1 MGNVDNNNKFSN
13 INWSSVVSSIATH
26 TVAFI
31 GGAGLIF
38 ALLASAMSQSFT
50 VVSHGIEVI
59 CVPVGKHTD

>member
-1 MGNVDNNNKFSN
+1 MDTNNKSSG
-13 INWSSVVSSIATH
+13 INWGSIISSIATH

-38 ALLASAMSQSFT
+38 ALLAAAMSQSFT